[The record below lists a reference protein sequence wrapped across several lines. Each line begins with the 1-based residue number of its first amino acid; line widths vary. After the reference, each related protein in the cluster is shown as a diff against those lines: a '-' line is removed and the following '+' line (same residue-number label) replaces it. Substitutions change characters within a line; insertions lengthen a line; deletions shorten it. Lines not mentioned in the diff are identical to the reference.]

1 MAVLEHRAGTYLKVA
16 GLTWL
21 ALSLLC
27 VALCVFADPYRLFG
41 TPTVEGLT
49 TLKPRSYQQLVMAQT
64 VQLDRIRPRT
74 LLLGNSRVENGFD
87 PDSAVWPAQMR
98 PVFNAGLPG
107 HDMFT
112 ASRMLD
118 EALTGGR
125 VKTVILE
132 ADFQDFLTRPTP
144 LDYLPPLSD
153 GEKRLRVDR
162 AGRRNGTRKWQL
174 LDDSLHST
182 LTIDALY
189 DSITT
194 LVRQNS
200 RFGVTMTPT
209 GFNPLREYELE
220 VRQIGY
226 AGLFAQKTAAYQLQ
240 FAHAFHP
247 DFLRSE
253 RTENFRYLQRIIS
266 TTGKNGV
273 KLVVFIP
280 PYHARFLDIIHDTG
294 LWQEFENWKRALV
307 RVVANANAAN
317 GKRVDIE
324 LVDFSGY
331 NSFSEERVPPNGD
344 THSVMHWYWEPG
356 HYKSTLGDE
365 VLRRLITRQGQF
377 GERLSPDTIEAALVR
392 EDSRTP
398 EVK

>member
-1 MAVLEHRAGTYLKVA
+1 VA

-21 ALSLLC
+21 SLSLLC

-41 TPTVEGLT
+41 MPTIKGLT
-49 TLKPRSYQQLVMAQT
+49 ALKPRSYEQLMMAQT

-118 EALTGGR
+118 EALIGGR
-125 VKTVILE
+125 LKTVILE

-144 LDYLPPLSD
+144 LDYSPPLSD
-153 GEKRLRVDR
+153 SERRLRVDR
-162 AGRRNGTRKWQL
+162 AGGQNDDRKWQL
-174 LDDSLHST
+174 LEDALHST

-194 LVRQNS
+194 LAKQDP
-200 RFGVTMTPT
+200 RFGVTMTPA
-209 GFNPLREYELE
+209 GFNPLHEYELE

-226 AGLFAQKTAAYQLQ
+226 AGLFAQKITAYRQR
-240 FAHAFHP
+240 FAHVYRP
-247 DFLRSE
+247 DFLRPE
-253 RTENFRYLQRIIS
+253 QTENFRYLQRIIS
-266 TTGKNGV
+266 TTGKNRA
-273 KLVVFIP
+273 KLIVFIP
-280 PYHARFLDIIHDTG
+280 PYHARFLDIIHDVD
-294 LWQEFENWKRALV
+294 LWQEFESWKRALV

-317 GKRVDIE
+317 GEQADIE

-331 NSFSEERVPPNGD
+331 NSFSEERVPPSGD
-344 THSVMHWYWEPG
+344 THSTMQWYWEPG

-365 VLRRLITRQGQF
+365 VLRRLITGQGHF

-392 EDSRTP
+392 EGSRRP
-398 EVK
+398 EEK